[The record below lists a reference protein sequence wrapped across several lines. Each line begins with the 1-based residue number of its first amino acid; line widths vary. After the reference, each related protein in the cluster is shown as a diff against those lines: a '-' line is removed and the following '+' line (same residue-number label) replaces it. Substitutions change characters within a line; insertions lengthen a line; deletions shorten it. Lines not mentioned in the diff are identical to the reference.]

1 MKDFPRWMLALAF
14 TCLVP
19 ILICPLYL
27 FGGLHLFGTTNY
39 TLVNFLLY
47 LLQNLLWVVPIGAF
61 FLSLDLYRRGF
72 ERMGVAIAILGIVLA
87 ALSIAVVL

>member
-19 ILICPLYL
+19 VFICPVYL
-27 FGGLHLFGTTNY
+27 FGGLRLFGSTDY

-61 FLSLDLYRRGF
+61 FLSLDFYRRGF
-72 ERMGVAIAILGIVLA
+72 ERIGVAIAILGIALA
-87 ALSIAVVL
+87 ALSIVVVL